1 MLILRN
7 QAGEDLEEE
16 EEEEDKLEDE
26 EATIRAGPSRIEAH
40 VVVDE
45 SQPLLKAR
53 SPSRSRSRRRAAS
66 IGPHGDAS
74 VTQAVLMASLTYYA

>member
-1 MLILRN
+1 MLIIN

-16 EEEEDKLEDE
+16 EDRLEDE
-26 EATIRAGPSRIEAH
+26 EATIRASPSQVDAH

-66 IGPHGDAS
+66 VGPRGDAS
-74 VTQAVLMASLTYYA
+74 VTQAVLMVGFIYSA